1 MKDLNFTMNKR
12 RVQPDHTNIMVL
24 GSPGWQLII
33 CVWLISV
40 GIVGVPTL
48 VEAQGGNKIPLPDP
62 RTMQFDPVR
71 IHPPEPDRVVLK
83 NGMVVYLLEDHE
95 LPLVTISALIRTGG
109 WLDPS
114 DKVGLASLTGRLMR
128 TGGTIRMTPEE
139 VDEDLERLA
148 ADISVGIGNT
158 SGAALLDVLKKDLD
172 RGLRVFA
179 DVLMTPRFDEKR
191 LELAKLQTIESIR
204 RRYDRPQSIAGQ
216 EFPKLL
222 YGPTHPFSRG
232 STVDTISRIS
242 HEDLVTF
249 HRETIHPNGTI
260 LGVTGDFEKD
270 SMLVLLE
277 EVFGGWPRGK
287 VESITL
293 PALPPSEKAP
303 GLSGRTIVHFVEKST
318 SQAHLRVGH
327 LSLKESDPD
336 YPALAIVNDILGGG
350 SFRSRLFQDVRT
362 RQGLAYSVGSGLQ
375 AGVWERGSW
384 LMYAETKLDST
395 EQVIKSLIA
404 NMQRLREESV
414 SEAEL
419 EEAREAFVNSFVF
432 SFTSPSRI
440 VSRLISLEYDGLP
453 KDFLEQLHDKVVK
466 LTKEDLL
473 RVAQR
478 HLSPERLEILVV
490 GSGDK
495 LPSRLE
501 SFGPVKKIS
510 LN

>member
-1 MKDLNFTMNKR
+1 MAVITNMKTTTYPCLTI
-12 RVQPDHTNIMVL
+12 V
-24 GSPGWQLII
+24 
-33 CVWLISV
+33 VWLCVAFATMTAFPSA
-40 GIVGVPTL
+40 L
-48 VEAQGGNKIPLPDP
+48 VAQEGKILPLPDP
-62 RTMQFDPVR
+62 RTMQFDPVD

-95 LPLVTISALIRTGG
+95 LPLVTISALIRTGS

-128 TGGTIRMTPEE
+128 TGGTVRMTPEE

-179 DVLMTPRFDEKR
+179 DILMTPRFDEKR

-222 YGPTHPFSRG
+222 YGPSHPFSRD
-232 STVDTISRIS
+232 STVETISRIS
-242 HEDLVTF
+242 HDDLVTF

-260 LGVTGDFEKD
+260 LGVTGDFEK
-270 SMLVLLE
+270 SAMLNLLE

-287 VESITL
+287 VEPIVL
-293 PALPPSEKAP
+293 PSLPSVEKAP
-303 GLSGRTIVHFVEKST
+303 GLQGRTVVHFVEKRT

-384 LMYAETKLDST
+384 LMYAETKLEST

-414 SEAEL
+414 SDSEL

-473 RVAQR
+473 RVAQT
-478 HLSPERLEILVV
+478 HLSPDRLEILVV
-490 GSGDK
+490 GSGDELPAK
-495 LPSRLE
+495 LA
-501 SFGPVKKIS
+501 SFGSVKKIK

>member
-1 MKDLNFTMNKR
+1 MHPATVVGQEGK
-12 RVQPDHTNIMVL
+12 V
-24 GSPGWQLII
+24 SPL
-33 CVWLISV
+33 S
-40 GIVGVPTL
+40 
-48 VEAQGGNKIPLPDP
+48 DP
-62 RTMQFDPVR
+62 RTMQFEPVEL
-71 IHPPEPDRVVLK
+71 HPPEPDRVVLT

-95 LPLVTISALIRTGG
+95 LPLVTISALMRTGG
-109 WLDPS
+109 WLDPL

-128 TGGTIRMTPEE
+128 TGGTLRMMPEE

-148 ADISVGIGNT
+148 ADISMGIGNT

-172 RGLRVFA
+172 RGIRIFA
-179 DVLMTPRFDEKR
+179 DILMTPRFDEKR

-222 YGPTHPFSRG
+222 YGPTHPFSRDT
-232 STVDTISRIS
+232 TVESISRIS
-242 HEDLVTF
+242 HDDLVNF

-260 LGVTGDFEKD
+260 VGVTGDFEKKA
-270 SMLVLLE
+270 MLALLE
-277 EVFGGWPRGK
+277 EVFGEWPKGK
-287 VESITL
+287 VEPI
-293 PALPPSEKAP
+293 ALPSLPSFEKAP
-303 GLSGRTIVHFVEKST
+303 GLRGRTVVHFVEKST

-375 AGVWERGSW
+375 AGVWERGAW

-414 SEAEL
+414 SDAEL
-419 EEAREAFVNSFVF
+419 EEAKEAFVNSFVF

-453 KDFLEQLHDKVVK
+453 KDFLQQLYNKVVK

-473 RVAQR
+473 RVAQT

-490 GSGDK
+490 GSGDQLPTMLAGFGLVKEIK
-495 LPSRLE
+495 L
-501 SFGPVKKIS
+501 
-510 LN
+510 N